1 MSEYKYQV
9 IALIIVIFL
18 ICIFYP
24 PFNIYGCDYN
34 NEIKSMENFAKKDLP
49 LYDNIVGISELCAT
63 QLSELT
69 YNLIVR
75 PCTDVSQTEDIISC
89 VSEYDQF
96 YENIIKDPTIGLY
109 NELRNLDG
117 RNHYYDTNI
126 DPHEEYNFMID
137 ISAVYSE
144 CLSATM
150 NYVLDNY
157 GFEGFR
163 QDIFIK
169 VMKTF
174 LTDMLAATIT
184 KMYTGDTRVVSG
196 NDY

>member
-1 MSEYKYQV
+1 MPEYKYQV
-9 IALIIVIFL
+9 IALILVLFL

-24 PFNIYGCDYN
+24 PFNTRGCDN
-34 NEIKSMENFAKKDLP
+34 DKIKSTENFDKKELP
-49 LYDNIVGISELCAT
+49 LYDDIVNVSDQCAT
-63 QLSELT
+63 QMSELT

-89 VSEYDQF
+89 ISEYDQF
-96 YENIIKDPTIGLY
+96 FENIIKEPVTGLY

-126 DPHEEYNFMID
+126 DTHEEYNFMID
-137 ISAVYSE
+137 ISSVYSE
-144 CLSATM
+144 GLSATM
-150 NYVLDNY
+150 SYVLDNY

-163 QDIFIK
+163 KDIFMEVLRI
-169 VMKTF
+169 F
-174 LTDMLAATIT
+174 LTDMFAAEIT

>member
-1 MSEYKYQV
+1 MPEYKYQV
-9 IALIIVIFL
+9 IALIIILFL

-24 PFNIYGCDYN
+24 PFNIYGCDKN
-34 NEIKSMENFAKKDLP
+34 KMRSTENFDKKDLP
-49 LYDNIVGISELCAT
+49 LYDNITNISKLCAI
-63 QLSELT
+63 QMSELT
-69 YNLIVR
+69 YNLIVH

-96 YENIIKDPTIGLY
+96 YENIIKEPATGLY

-117 RNHYYDTNI
+117 RDHYYDTNI

-137 ISAVYSE
+137 ISTVYSE
-144 CLSATM
+144 GLSATM
-150 NYVLDNY
+150 SYVMDNY

-163 QDIFIK
+163 QDIFME
-169 VMKTF
+169 VMRAF
-174 LTDMLAATIT
+174 LTDMFAAAIT
-184 KMYTGDTRVVSG
+184 KMYTGDTRVISG